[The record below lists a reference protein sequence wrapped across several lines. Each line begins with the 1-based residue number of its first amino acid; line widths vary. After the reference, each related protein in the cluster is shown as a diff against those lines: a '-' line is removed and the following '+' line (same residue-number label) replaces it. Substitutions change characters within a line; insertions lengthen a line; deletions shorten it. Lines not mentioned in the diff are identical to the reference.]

1 MREVTFKPRV
11 GAVEGAYLGLSGDLV
26 MLREASLPDVCIV
39 CGTPGRG
46 SVHRAEYEP
55 YRYPAWYVPLFYDIP
70 YLIFGKRYVVDFPF
84 CSICKPQ
91 DFDIHATQ
99 IDEKAGFFSGV
110 SKTFLKLLPR
120 IPRELAAEL
129 EGTRTQRVLRFILS

>member
-1 MREVTFKPRV
+1 
-11 GAVEGAYLGLSGDLV
+11 
-26 MLREASLPDVCIV
+26 MLREASLPDVCVV
-39 CGTPGRG
+39 CGTPAHG

-70 YLIFGKRYVVDFPF
+70 YLILGKRYVVDFPF
-84 CSICKPQ
+84 CSICKPK

-110 SKTFLKLLPR
+110 SNTFLKLLPR
-120 IPRELAAEL
+120 IPQELAGEL
-129 EGTRTQRVLRFILS
+129 EGTRAQRVLRFILR